1 MMTMQL
7 EDDQLER
14 LEKLLQHV
22 VDDMF
27 YPDDYDGWERG
38 TDYSDTPGIKCI
50 FEQYGD
56 LETEDADG
64 EYVYEEGGNKDMRC
78 YAIFIH
84 KDSKEGEFPEH
95 DFAWNLILH
104 RPKEEVCIFAWYDV
118 VNESWDFVNTY
129 DLDSEMGEDVLM
141 DIVDYFLE
149 NYCYDYDEDVQVDEE
164 PVNNDPTAWPFG
176 TAKK

>member
-56 LETEDADG
+56 LETEDEDG

-95 DFAWNLILH
+95 DFAWKLIVH

-118 VNESWDFVNTY
+118 NNESWEFVNTY

-141 DIVDYFLE
+141 DVVDYILE
-149 NYCYDYDEDVQVDEE
+149 EYYPDTEEDEDEE

-176 TAKK
+176 KTEK